1 MRFAAY
7 RCDVVRVAK
16 YRLLLGTRQMA
27 TRTYDVRRRVGY
39 TASKFLKFTSVA
51 GGNQ

>member
-7 RCDVVRVAK
+7 RCEIVHVAK

-27 TRTYDVRRRVGY
+27 TRTYDVRRPVRY
-39 TASKFLKFTSVA
+39 TAVKI
-51 GGNQ
+51 